1 MIGQTI
7 SHYRIVAKLGGGGM
21 GVVYKAEDTRLHRF
35 VALKFLPD
43 EVARNAQALSRFQR
57 EAQAASALNHPN
69 ICTIYDIGEESGQ
82 AFIAMEYLEGV
93 TLKYLIAGRPVEMD
107 TLLALSI
114 EIADALDAAHT
125 KGIIHRD
132 IKPGNIFVT
141 ERGHAKIL
149 DFGLAKVTGASG
161 TLDAAGMQ
169 SQATAMTDEHLTSPG
184 STLGTVA
191 YMSPEQAKGKELDA
205 RTDLFSFGA
214 VLYEMATGTLPFR
227 GDTSALIFNAI
238 LERLPTPPIR
248 LNPDLPGE
256 MERIIGKSLEKDRNL
271 RYQHAADMRA
281 DLQRLKRDTDTSR
294 AVAAS
299 SGSVAVAH
307 DSAPLAVA
315 QPPSGQA
322 VAQTGS
328 HPSHPLVSVP
338 ESAAALASIPSS
350 SSVKIAA
357 AKTAQEKIAAAN
369 AAVGSAPSR
378 KIKIW
383 KIAVPVVALLIA
395 IAAGG
400 FFYSRRMSKLTEK
413 DSILLADF
421 VNTTGDAVFD
431 GTLKQALAVQL
442 EQSPYLNVLPQSRIR
457 AALGLMGRSPDE
469 RLTSDV
475 AREICVRDG
484 VKAMLTGSI
493 SALGSHYVINLN
505 AVNAQTG
512 DSLGQAQVEAE
523 SKEQVLKALDQAAS
537 SLRQKLGESIGSVQ
551 KFATPLE
558 QATTSSLEALQAFT
572 LGQAEHSKLE
582 DEKAV
587 PYLKRAI
594 ELDPNFAMA
603 YATLGVVNGN
613 MTQTNQQLQNLSKAF
628 ELKDRASERE
638 KLYISA
644 HYYSE
649 VTREID
655 KAAAI
660 YEQWKQTYPRD
671 TVPWDNLA
679 LLYEST
685 GQPEKS
691 LANASEA
698 LRLGPN
704 DRFAYANVADAYTA
718 LGRYDEAITVM
729 AQATARGLGSPTDN
743 FSLYTMAFDR
753 GDKAGMQRA
762 VELAKGPMVE
772 PIMLF
777 LVAQGQC
784 ALGKIRSA
792 RQSFA
797 QAASSAQNS
806 GLKELS
812 GGIRLLDAACLAET
826 GNQSLARQVASQA
839 LASSDDRDTRVQAAW
854 IFARAGDA
862 SQSQKLIEQLAREFP
877 TDTLQNSVWL
887 PVARATNLIRA
898 NQAGQAVDTL
908 EAAAPYEFGSPPN
921 GALYWPMYVR
931 GEAYLRL
938 RNGAKAATQYQ
949 KILDHRGVAP
959 NSPLH
964 TLALLGL
971 GRAYALQ
978 GDSTKARQ
986 AYQDFFAKWKDA
998 DPDVPTLKDAKAEYA
1013 KLQ

>member
-69 ICTIYDIGEESGQ
+69 ICTIYDIGEENGQ
-82 AFIAMEYLEGV
+82 AFIAMEFLDGV
-93 TLKYLIAGRPVEMD
+93 TLKYLIAGRPVELD
-107 TLLALSI
+107 TMLALSI
-114 EIADALDAAHT
+114 EIADALDAAHA

-141 ERGHAKIL
+141 ERGHAKVL
-149 DFGLAKVTGASG
+149 DFGLAKVTGTSSG
-161 TLDAAGMQ
+161 SIDAAGML
-169 SQATAMTDEHLTSPG
+169 SQATAMSEDHLTSPG

-205 RTDLFSFGA
+205 RSDLFSFGA

-238 LERLPTPPIR
+238 LERPPASPVW
-248 LNPDLPGE
+248 LNPDLPAE
-256 MERIIGKSLEKDRNL
+256 MERIINKSLEKDRNL

-281 DLQRLKRDTDTSR
+281 DLQRLKRDTDTGR

-299 SGSVAVAH
+299 SGSVAAAH
-307 DSAPLAVA
+307 DSTPSTPVQPVPAQPTPQSAVA
-315 QPPSGQA
+315 
-322 VAQTGS
+322 
-328 HPSHPLVSVP
+328 
-338 ESAAALASIPSS
+338 SASALASIPSS
-350 SSVKIAA
+350 SSVKVAA
-357 AKTAQEKIAAAN
+357 A
-369 AAVGSAPSR
+369 SPAPSG
-378 KIKIW
+378 KMW
-383 KIAVPVVALLIA
+383 KIAIPIAALLVA
-395 IAAGG
+395 IAAGA
-400 FFYSRRMSKLTEK
+400 FFYTRRTQALTEK

-442 EQSPYLNVLPQSRIR
+442 EQSPYLNVLPQSRIQ
-457 AALGLMGRSPDE
+457 AALRLMGRSPDE
-469 RLTSDV
+469 RVTSDV

-493 SALGSHYVINLN
+493 APLGSHYVIDLN
-505 AVNAQTG
+505 AINAPTG
-512 DSLGQAQVEAE
+512 DSLARAQVEAE
-523 SKEQVLKALDQAAS
+523 SKEKVLKSLDQAAS

-572 LGQAEHSKLE
+572 LGQAEHSNLE

-587 PYLKRAI
+587 PHLKRAI

-603 YATLGVVNGN
+603 YGTLGVVYGN
-613 MTQTNQQLQNLSKAF
+613 LSQNKPQLENLSKAF

-638 KLYISA
+638 KFYISA

-649 VTREID
+649 ATREID
-655 KAAAI
+655 KALAI

-679 LLYEST
+679 LGYFST
-685 GQPEKS
+685 GQQEKS

-698 LRLGPN
+698 FRLSPK
-704 DRFAYANVADAYTA
+704 DKFANANLSDAYLT
-718 LGRYDEAITVM
+718 LGRYDEARAVIEK
-729 AQATARGLGSPTDN
+729 ATAQGLGTPTDA
-743 FSLYTMAFDR
+743 FSLYTMAFMRD
-753 GDKAGMQRA
+753 DKAGMQRA
-762 VELAKGPMVE
+762 VELGKGPSVE
-772 PIMLF
+772 PIMLIIEGM
-777 LVAQGQC
+777 GQC
-784 ALGKIRSA
+784 ALGKIQTA
-792 RQSFA
+792 RQTFA
-797 QAASSAQNS
+797 QGITSAQKA
-806 GLKELS
+806 GLKELAS
-812 GGIRLLDAACLAET
+812 AIRLNDASCLAEI
-826 GNQSLARQVASQA
+826 GNQALARQVVSQA
-839 LASSDDRDTRVQAAW
+839 LASSNDRDTRSGAADTL
-854 IFARAGDA
+854 ARAGDTKG
-862 SQSQKLIEQLAREFP
+862 SQKLIEQLAKEFP
-877 TDTLQNSVWL
+877 TDTLLNSVWL
-887 PVARATNLIRA
+887 PVARATNQIRA
-898 NQAGQAVDTL
+898 DQAGQAVDTL

-921 GALYWPMYVR
+921 GAVFWPMYVR

-938 RNGAKAATQYQ
+938 RNGAKAATEYQ
-949 KILDHRGVAP
+949 KILDRRGVAP
-959 NSPLH
+959 SSPLYP
-964 TLALLGL
+964 LARLGL

-978 GDSTKARQ
+978 GDSPKAKA
-986 AYQDFFAKWKDA
+986 AYQDFFAAWKDA
-998 DPDVPTLKDAKAEYA
+998 DPDVPILKEAKAEYA
-1013 KLQ
+1013 KLM